1 MKVRSMVVDADSG
14 PDPEADPAGDG
25 AAGQRSG
32 GSGPAAGLAQWLSEF
47 ARELQAQPNK
57 DGIMEAVVRAAV
69 DKVPGA
75 EFAGITLV
83 SHQGEITTPGNTDE
97 IVVRI
102 DALQVETGEGP
113 CLSTAREHLTVRAD
127 DMSAERRWP
136 KFAAAA
142 AEAGVGSMLCLQL
155 FVRGDSLGALNLL
168 ARARGAFDETS
179 EDIGLLVA
187 SHAAIAMIGADREG
201 DLTASEHE
209 LEVALA
215 GQIQVVQRLHVLD
228 GLKYTVLQTLAH
240 DLRGPI
246 AAVLTLTGML
256 SSGLTADNETVPV
269 LSPEAQLQFLS
280 DIERSAQ
287 KIKRLLHDLVSSDP
301 LQPIEARR
309 TRCNVAD
316 LISRV
321 LTDDPITRSHP
332 IHTQLEP
339 VTVNVDAAQV
349 ERIVEN
355 LVRNAEKHLDAGV
368 AMWIK
373 TESVGPGVLIT
384 VEDAGP
390 GVPVDMRDEI
400 FEPFRR
406 GPENPHPGLGLGLS
420 LVSRYAQIHDG
431 RAWVQEREGGGASF
445 RVYLPDNDAARTA
458 TAVIPTPLGAV
469 RVLICDDDAILSDA
483 LKILVTFTPGL
494 EMVASPVQT
503 GQQAIDAVTRHQPD
517 VVVMDVDLIGPMNGF
532 EATTRIRDISPTT
545 HVVIMSGTTEQGR
558 AQQRAKQAGAS
569 TFLPKGGSN
578 ADLINAIRA
587 AAGRGRGH
595 RPDRKQLSDAV

>member
-1 MKVRSMVVDADSG
+1 MADNADSG
-14 PDPEADPAGDG
+14 PDPQADPARG
-25 AAGQRSG
+25 AAGKRSG

-47 ARELQAQPNK
+47 ARELQAQPDK
-57 DGIMEAVVRAAV
+57 DGIMAAVVRAAV
-69 DKVPGA
+69 NKVPGA
-75 EFAGITLV
+75 ECAGITLV
-83 SHQGEITTPGNTDE
+83 SDQGEITTPGNTDE

-102 DALQVETGEGP
+102 DALQFETGEGP

-168 ARARGAFDETS
+168 ARVPGAFDETS
-179 EDIGLLVA
+179 EDVGLLIA

-201 DLTASEHE
+201 DLAASEHE
-209 LEVALA
+209 LETALA
-215 GQIQVVQRLHVLD
+215 SQMQVVQRLHVLD

-256 SSGLTADNETVPV
+256 SSGLATDNNTLPA
-269 LSPEAQLQFLS
+269 LSPQAQLQFLS

-309 TRCNVAD
+309 TRSNVAD
-316 LISRV
+316 LIVRV
-321 LTDDPITRSHP
+321 LNDAPIARTHP
-332 IHTQLEP
+332 IHTELEP

-349 ERIVEN
+349 ERIVDN
-355 LVRNAEKHLDAGV
+355 LLGNAAKHLDAGV
-368 AMWIK
+368 AMWVK
-373 TESVGPGVLIT
+373 TESVGAGVLIT

-390 GVPVDMRDEI
+390 GVPAHMREEI

-406 GPENPHPGLGLGLS
+406 GAETPQPGLGLGLS

-431 RAWVQEREGGGASF
+431 RAWVEEREGGGASF
-445 RVYLPDNDAARTA
+445 RVYLPDSDCRRTA
-458 TAVIPTPLGAV
+458 TAVPPAATGDV

-483 LKILVTFTPGL
+483 LETLVTFTPGL
-494 EMVASPVQT
+494 EIVAAAVQT
-503 GQQAIDAVTRHQPD
+503 GQQAIDAVIRHQPD

-545 HVVIMSGTTEQGR
+545 HVVIMSGTTDQGR
-558 AQQRAKQAGAS
+558 ARQRSNQAGAS

-578 ADLINAIRA
+578 AEFVNAIRA
-587 AAGRGRGH
+587 AAGREHGH
-595 RPDRKQLSDAV
+595 RADRKQLSDAV